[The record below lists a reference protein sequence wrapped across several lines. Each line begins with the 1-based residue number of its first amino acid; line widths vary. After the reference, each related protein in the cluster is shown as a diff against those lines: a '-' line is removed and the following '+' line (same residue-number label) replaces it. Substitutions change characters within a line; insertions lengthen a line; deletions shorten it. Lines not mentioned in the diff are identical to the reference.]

1 MNRFT
6 RLFAALLCVV
16 AVSCGTSSSL
26 VQRWSDT
33 NFEGQP
39 GQKMIVI
46 ALAKSERMQ
55 KTWEGAFSGI
65 LREVKVQPIAGSTV
79 LPVQQ
84 AADEATLKQAVKE
97 TGADLAAV
105 TRLIS
110 VDKETTYVPG
120 SAYYTPAPAYY
131 GFYGYYSSSY
141 AMVSTPR
148 VLPGRQGLQRRDQ
161 RVRREDRETG
171 LERRDADDQPG
182 NGPGR
187 CDVHRRHDRRRHDR
201 QQGDQDEV
209 RGRALIHGNRR
220 KRC

>member
-16 AVSCGTSSSL
+16 AVSCGTTSSL
-26 VQRWSDT
+26 VQRWSDP
-33 NFEGQP
+33 NYEGQP
-39 GQKMIVI
+39 GQKMIII

-55 KTWEGAFSGI
+55 KTWEGAFASI

-79 LPVQQ
+79 LPSQQ
-84 AADEATLKQAVKE
+84 SADEATLKQAVKE

-141 AMVSTPR
+141 AMVSTPGYYQEDK
-148 VLPGRQGLQRRDQ
+148 VYSVETNVYD
-161 RVRREDRETG
+161 VRTEKLVWSGVTQTINPETG
-171 LERRDADDQPG
+171 QDAAGSIAATIVDDMIASK
-182 NGPGR
+182 
-187 CDVHRRHDRRRHDR
+187 V
-201 QQGDQDEV
+201 
-209 RGRALIHGNRR
+209 I
-220 KRC
+220 KTK

>member
-26 VQRWSDT
+26 VQRWSDP

-39 GQKMIVI
+39 GQKMIII
-46 ALAKSERMQ
+46 ALAKSERNQ
-55 KTWEGAFSGI
+55 KTWEGAFANI

-79 LPVQQ
+79 LPLQQ
-84 AADEATLKQAVKE
+84 AADEAALKQAVKE

-105 TRLIS
+105 TRLVS

-131 GFYGYYSSSY
+131 GFYGYYASSY
-141 AMVSTPR
+141 AMVSTPGYYQEDK
-148 VLPGRQGLQRRDQ
+148 VYSVETNVYD
-161 RVRREDRETG
+161 VRTEKLVWSGVTETINPETG
-171 LERRDADDQPG
+171 QDAAMSIAGTIVDDMIASK
-182 NGPGR
+182 
-187 CDVHRRHDRRRHDR
+187 V
-201 QQGDQDEV
+201 
-209 RGRALIHGNRR
+209 I
-220 KRC
+220 KTK

>member
-33 NFEGQP
+33 SFEGQP
-39 GQKMIVI
+39 GQKMIII
-46 ALAKSERMQ
+46 ALAKSERSQ
-55 KTWEGAFSGI
+55 KTWEGAFANV
-65 LREVKVQPIAGSTV
+65 LRQVKVQPIAGSTV
-79 LPVQQ
+79 LPAMQS
-84 AADEATLKQAVKE
+84 ADEATLKQAVRE

-141 AMVSTPR
+141 AMVSTPGYYQEDK
-148 VLPGRQGLQRRDQ
+148 VYSVETNVYD
-161 RVRREDRETG
+161 VRTEKLVWSGVTETINPETG
-171 LERRDADDQPG
+171 QDAAMSIAGTIVDDMIASK
-182 NGPGR
+182 
-187 CDVHRRHDRRRHDR
+187 VF
-201 QQGDQDEV
+201 
-209 RGRALIHGNRR
+209 
-220 KRC
+220 KTK